1 MKYDGWLT
9 IATGG
14 TIATATYLLGGLDH
28 LLFAF
33 AIFLALDYI
42 TGLSAAIY
50 RREVNS
56 RTGWTGLGRKVLMFV
71 FVIVAHQLDVISG
84 NSQGFIRDA
93 ILLFLI
99 GTEGISIMENCGKL
113 GLPVP
118 PFLLTTLDRF
128 KNKQPEKEGR

>member
-1 MKYDGWLT
+1 MKHEGLLT

-14 TIATATYLLGGLDH
+14 TIATAAYLFGGLDH
-28 LLFAF
+28 LLAAF
-33 AIFLALDYI
+33 AIFLVLDYA
-42 TGLSAAIY
+42 TGLAAAMY
-50 RREVNS
+50 RKEVSS
-56 RTGWTGLGRKVLMFV
+56 RTAWAGIGRKVAMFT

-118 PFLLTTLDRF
+118 PFLTNTLDRL
-128 KNKQPEKEGR
+128 KNRQPEQGGK